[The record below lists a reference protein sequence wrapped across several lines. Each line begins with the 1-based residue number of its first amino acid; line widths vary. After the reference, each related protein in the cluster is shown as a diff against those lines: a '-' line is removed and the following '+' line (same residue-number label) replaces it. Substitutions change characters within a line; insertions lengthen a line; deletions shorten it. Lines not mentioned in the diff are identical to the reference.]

1 MKNLLLLVVISLAAL
16 PARGNSVNQVSER
29 AKQMAQEMIIV
40 DGHIDVPNFIEL
52 HGVKLHGVTS

>member
-1 MKNLLLLVVISLAAL
+1 LLVVISLTAL

-52 HGVKLHGVTS
+52 